1 MACTAWVD
9 IRDMISSRAVSV
21 LCDGA
26 PDEELVILETMAEG
40 SERKPRGACLR
51 WAAII
56 GDSGRLELM
65 LQSLPLPETLLTSKP
80 LLRGDST
87 PVIGVKSFQIEY
99 RAFDGDMADGPVP
112 TIYCG
117 EDTKELFS
125 NNPKL
130 VHAQMQKLAG
140 IFAKPEILAFKE
152 AAAMVKKPRVG
163 AFELAFKRKYR
174 EQEPAATTTQAAKKP
189 RLVTA
194 TETGSHSHHD
204 TEYLTAT
211 YPPPPPLWSIELD
224 LMFHNLCEPFCS
236 FLFRIQWSKSS
247 FPIESGRRPL
257 GAQGDERER
266 KGYPSGGNFQK
277 SM

>member
-1 MACTAWVD
+1 LQQTWNKTPFILIADYELLYEVWPGDLAFRANMAFTAWVD
-9 IRDMISSRAVSV
+9 IRDMISSRAVTV
-21 LCDGA
+21 LRDGA

-87 PVIGVKSFQIEY
+87 PVIGIKSFQIEY

-117 EDTKELFS
+117 EDTMELFS

-130 VHAQMQKLAG
+130 VHGQMQKLAG

-194 TETGSHSHHD
+194 TETGSQSYHD
-204 TEYLTAT
+204 TGYLTAT
-211 YPPPPPLWSIELD
+211 YPPPPT
-224 LMFHNLCEPFCS
+224 
-236 FLFRIQWSKSS
+236 
-247 FPIESGRRPL
+247 
-257 GAQGDERER
+257 
-266 KGYPSGGNFQK
+266 
-277 SM
+277 